1 MDETIGAIMPVDEGL
16 RTAVQERLDDL
27 TKPRGSLGRLEEL
40 AMRVA
45 LIQGT
50 TDPRVKGKRVVT
62 FAGDHGVAA
71 QGVSAYPQAVTPQMV
86 HNMLSGGA
94 AINVLTRHV
103 NADLV
108 VVDIG
113 VLADF
118 DDHPG
123 LRRAKVRPG
132 TRDFTQEPAMTRE
145 EATAAVEVGI
155 ELAERAAR
163 EGISMLGTGEMGI
176 ANTTPAAALLAA
188 LLPAPVERCVGR
200 GTGVDDTGLARKV
213 DVVKLGLDKH
223 GGAVG
228 DPFAVLSALGGLE
241 IAGLVGLLLGAAR
254 YRLVGVVDGFISTA
268 AALAAMRLCPAAGDY
283 FIFSHRSDEAGHGVF
298 FEVTGE
304 RPVLHL
310 DMRLG
315 EGTGAALAM
324 SLIEASLKLY
334 HEMATFSSAGV
345 SDKS

>member
-1 MDETIGAIMPVDEGL
+1 MGLMDETIGAIMPVDEGL

-86 HNMLSGGA
+86 HNMLAGGA

-118 DDHPG
+118 DEHPG
-123 LRRAKVRPG
+123 LHRAKVRAG
-132 TRDFTQEPAMTRE
+132 TRDFTQEHAMKRD
-145 EATAAVEVGI
+145 EATAAIEVGI

-163 EGISMLGTGEMGI
+163 EGIHLVGTGEMGI
-176 ANTTPAAALLAA
+176 ANTTPAAALFAV

-200 GTGVDDTGLARKV
+200 GTGVDEAGLARKIEI
-213 DVVKLGLDKH
+213 VKQGLDKH
-223 GGAVG
+223 TDHGG
-228 DPFAVLSALGGLE
+228 DPFAVL
-241 IAGLVGLLLGAAR
+241 
-254 YRLVGVVDGFISTA
+254 
-268 AALAAMRLCPAAGDY
+268 C
-283 FIFSHRSDEAGHGVF
+283 
-298 FEVTGE
+298 
-304 RPVLHL
+304 
-310 DMRLG
+310 
-315 EGTGAALAM
+315 
-324 SLIEASLKLY
+324 
-334 HEMATFSSAGV
+334 
-345 SDKS
+345 